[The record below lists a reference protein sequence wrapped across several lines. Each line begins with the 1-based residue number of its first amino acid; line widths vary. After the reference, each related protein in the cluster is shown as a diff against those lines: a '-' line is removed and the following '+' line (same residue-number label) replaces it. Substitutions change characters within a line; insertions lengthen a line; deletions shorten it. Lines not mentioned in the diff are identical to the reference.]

1 MDVTAISVVVATI
14 LGGSAF
20 AAVINWFKDR
30 DKTDVEVESLS
41 VESMATVIQSLRSEL
56 DRCLESRL

>member
-1 MDVTAISVVVATI
+1 MDASAIGVVIATI

-30 DKTDVEVESLS
+30 GRYDVEIESLS
-41 VESMATVIQSLRSEL
+41 VESLSTVVQVLRSEL
-56 DRCLESRL
+56 DKCRDELG